1 MLKFVVIALGIFIVY
16 KLFANDFKHK
26 SKAREEKEAKTMKK
40 KKAAGELVKDPVCGT
55 YVSLEDSITVRDG
68 EAVHHFCSYECRDEF
83 LKQLEQNGRELPEGA
98 RKEDEDDDDE

>member
-16 KLFANDFKHK
+16 KLFANDFLHK
-26 SKAREEKEAKTMKK
+26 KKKSGEKEAKVTEK

-55 YVSLEDSITVRDG
+55 YVSLDDSITVRDG
-68 EAVHHFCSYECRDEF
+68 DEVYHFCSYDCRDKF

-98 RKEDEDDDDE
+98 REEEDE